1 MGITTHVLDI
11 AERRAPRLGVHI
23 KLERIAPSD
32 GNGHTWELVG
42 DGETDMDGRLKTL
55 VPDNIALT
63 PNTYRL
69 TFDTHAYAR
78 KNLFECFFPEVVI
91 VFDVRDSSQHYHV
104 PLLLSPFGYSTY
116 RGS

>member
-11 AERRAPRLGVHI
+11 SKGAPARGVHI
-23 KLERIAPSD
+23 KLERIVPGD
-32 GNGHTWELVG
+32 TGQTWELVG
-42 DGETDMDGRLKTL
+42 DGETDIDGRLKTL
-55 VPDNIALT
+55 VPDDVALT

>member
-1 MGITTHVLDI
+1 MGITTHVLDT
-11 AERRAPRLGVHI
+11 ARGAPARGVHV
-23 KLERIAPSD
+23 KLERIAGD
-32 GNGHTWELVG
+32 AWELVG
-42 DGETDMDGRLKTL
+42 DGETDIDGRARSL
-55 VPDNIALT
+55 VPADVALT
-63 PNTYRL
+63 PSTYRL

-78 KNLFECFFPEVVI
+78 KNVTECFFPEVVI